1 MGSFFRMPSMFW
13 LIYCLANLKAS
24 WMLFTSIHVILHIIT
39 KPDLF
44 LFTQR
49 FSWVFNGNWH
59 KIPRDKKLGKE
70 TVLGSVSE
78 ALRHVPC
85 CKSLV
90 VAEKRRL
97 NSWWSTE
104 MNIYE
109 FHMLF
114 IFFIFLRMSFT
125 KNRVLPSNLDIGW
138 ARMYWRWPVWFVVV
152 YQYE

>member
-1 MGSFFRMPSMFW
+1 
-13 LIYCLANLKAS
+13 
-24 WMLFTSIHVILHIIT
+24 MLFTSIHVILHIIT

-90 VAEKRRL
+90 LAEKRRL
-97 NSWWSTE
+97 NS
-104 MNIYE
+104 
-109 FHMLF
+109 
-114 IFFIFLRMSFT
+114 
-125 KNRVLPSNLDIGW
+125 
-138 ARMYWRWPVWFVVV
+138 
-152 YQYE
+152 